1 MSERTFPAPR
11 APCLIMPMD
20 ATPPRVWIE
29 EPSAIYRRGLVAAL
43 EGELLLV
50 GESAGMEP
58 RPDATAVDVLVFAA
72 EGVPG
77 SRAAALVEGTAA
89 RLVALVTDPGEER
102 LVEVVVAGVHG
113 ILDRTDLTPERFR
126 SCLLAVAE
134 GQDAIPSGFL
144 ARLAAR
150 CAADGGSGRERLA
163 SRELDVLRIL
173 AAGGDTRE
181 VARELAYSER
191 TVKNIVHE
199 VLVKLDC
206 RTRAH
211 AVGLATRRGLI

>member
-1 MSERTFPAPR
+1 MSDRTFPAPF
-11 APCLIMPMD
+11 APGLIVPMD
-20 ATPPRVWIE
+20 AASPRVWIE
-29 EPSAIYRRGLVAAL
+29 EPNAIYRRGLVAAL
-43 EGELLLV
+43 EDEFVLV

-58 RPDATAVDVLVFAA
+58 QLDANAIDVLVFAA
-72 EGVPG
+72 ERVSG
-77 SRAAALVEGTAA
+77 SRASAFVTGTGA

-102 LVEVVVAGVHG
+102 LVEVLAAGVHG
-113 ILDRTDLTPERFR
+113 VLDRADLTPERFR
-126 SCLLAVAE
+126 SCLVVVAE

-144 ARLAAR
+144 GPLVARFGADAR
-150 CAADGGSGRERLA
+150 SGRGQFA

-211 AVGLATRRGLI
+211 AVALATRRGLI

>member
-1 MSERTFPAPR
+1 MH
-11 APCLIMPMD
+11 
-20 ATPPRVWIE
+20 ATCPHVWIE

-43 EGELLLV
+43 EDQFLLV

-58 RPDATAVDVLVFAA
+58 QPDASAVDVLVFAV
-72 EGVPG
+72 EGLPE
-77 SRAAALVEGTAA
+77 SRAVALVNGTPT
-89 RLVALVTDPGEER
+89 RLVALVTNPEEER
-102 LVEVVVAGVHG
+102 LVEVVAAGVHG
-113 ILDRTDLTPERFR
+113 VLDRADLTPERFR
-126 SCLLAVAE
+126 SCLVAVAA

-144 ARLAAR
+144 ARLVAR
-150 CAADGGSGRERLA
+150 CAADAGSARDRLA
-163 SRELDVLRIL
+163 SRELEVLRIL

-181 VARELAYSER
+181 VASELAYSER

-211 AVGLATRRGLI
+211 AVALATRRGLI